1 MTGSPRLNQ
10 TSNTEN
16 QGFLRL
22 FLISI
27 FVAAV
32 NAAIMFYPF
41 SLGPI
46 DYFDRFDSSCCAS
59 GIWILV
65 VILAVGS
72 YGKRGLWLLIA
83 MPIALYVPIIL
94 ALAELGWIDPAI

>member
-10 TSNTEN
+10 MSNVEN

-22 FLISI
+22 FSVSV

-32 NAAIMFYPF
+32 NAAIMFIP
-41 SLGPI
+41 LGPI
-46 DYFDRFDSSCCAS
+46 DYLNPFYSSCCVS
-59 GIWILV
+59 GIWILL
-65 VILAVGS
+65 VIFAVGS